1 MTRIQSTS
9 THRLSGIRGVFL
21 CLILFFAV
29 AASAWAQ
36 VVTSVPSPARMDQP
50 VTISFYA
57 DRGSRGLAGFT
68 GDVYVHTGVITSRS
82 TGPSDWRYVKTNWGQ
97 NTAETKLSR
106 VSTNLYTFTIS
117 DIRSYY
123 GVPDSEDVM
132 RLAMV
137 FRSADNSREGKG
149 DANSDLFLDVT
160 QPGMQVRFV
169 TPASS
174 PVLLSLTSVQPVL
187 AVAQSLGKVVK
198 KLDLFLDDSLLTSVQ
213 DDTLRFNVRVS
224 RLGTHFLRC
233 IGVDDQGA
241 ADTAVTELDVVGPT
255 IDEARPA
262 GIREGVTIVDDST
275 VIFCL
280 YAPFKQSVFVIGDFN
295 DYSVRNEDMMKRD
308 KVDSLNTYFWLRK
321 SGFKPGTEV
330 GYQYLVDGTIRVGD
344 PFAHGALSESLEGEI
359 LSGNRY
365 PNLKRY
371 PRGKTKEFV
380 TTFVMRSRNDDPVY
394 AYEWKT
400 EPFTR
405 PAAKDLVI
413 YEMLVRD
420 FTERRTYQAVIDSLE
435 YLASLGVN
443 AIELMPVNQADGNQT
458 WGYDPVFHLAMNRYY
473 GTEQDLKRL
482 VDACHARGI
491 AVLLDVVYNHATGAS
506 PLVRL
511 WASGTYGPATAQ
523 NPYANTS
530 PKHPFNVFND
540 LNHESAALQRYV
552 DRANEYWLKEFRI
565 DGFRFD
571 LSKGLTQKQTLGT
584 GGNEADK
591 MAAYDSSRVRILTR
605 MGESIRRYDTTA
617 VLILEHFADAREERE
632 LAERGFLLWHNM
644 NGTFIDASMGWING
658 LLDNGTAQ
666 GYFKNR
672 GLTRPAN
679 VAYMESHDEE
689 RLMKKHYCYGNTTVP
704 GYSTRDTSIALKR
717 SAAAAAFLL
726 PVPGPKM
733 IWQFGERGYDVGL
746 QLQTTNGACTDN
758 PSIRLSVKPSIW
770 SYRTEPRRMELYKT
784 YAALNRLRAYPTFTS
799 LETELSMKAGRN
811 DTVRWMQYKH
821 PDMNAVIVANY
832 GLRQRN
838 VVIPFPAAGTYY
850 DYFTGDSIVVR
861 GTTATCLFGAGEF
874 HVLTT
879 KNLPNPDRIGV
890 PLGVEDEREFLP
902 MTVMPNPSEGSCMVQ
917 LPAALSGENSVLEV
931 VSQQGNVMCSVHVT
945 QEQIAL
951 HDLPTGVYVVI
962 VRQNNA
968 IRARQKVVVVN

>member
-1 MTRIQSTS
+1 MK
-9 THRLSGIRGVFL
+9 HRAE
-21 CLILFFAV
+21 LIAIVCAV
-29 AASAWAQ
+29 VLLPSVLRAQ
-36 VVTSVPSPARMDQP
+36 VVTSDPSPVRMDQP
-50 VTISFYA
+50 VTISFHA

-68 GDVYVHTGVITSRS
+68 GDVYAHTGVITTRS
-82 TGPSDWRYVKTNWGQ
+82 TGPADWRYVKTQWGQ
-97 NTAETKLSR
+97 NTPETKLTR
-106 VSTNLYTFTIS
+106 VSANLYTLTIT

-123 GVPDSEDVM
+123 GVPQSEDVL

-137 FRSADNSREGKG
+137 FRSADNGREGKG
-149 DANSDLFLDVT
+149 DGNSDLFLEVI
-160 QPGMQVRFV
+160 QPGMSVRII
-169 TPASS
+169 TPPSS
-174 PVLLSLTSVQPVL
+174 PVLLSLNAVQPVF
-187 AVAQSLGKVVK
+187 AVATSLGRTVE
-198 KLDLFLDDSLLTSVQ
+198 KLDLFLDDSLLTSVA
-213 DDTLRFNVRVS
+213 DDTLRHDVSVS
-224 RLGTHFLRC
+224 RLGTHFVRC
-233 IGVDDQGA
+233 IGADDQGA
-241 ADTAVTELDVVGPT
+241 TDTAVVELDVVGPT
-255 IDEARPA
+255 IDEPRPA

-280 YAPFKQSVFVIGDFN
+280 YAPLKQSVFVIGDFN
-295 DYSVRNEDMMKRD
+295 DYAVRNEDMMKRD
-308 KVDSLNTYFWLRK
+308 RTDSLNTYFWLRK
-321 SGFKPGTEV
+321 SGFKSGTEV
-330 GYQYLVDGTIRVGD
+330 GYQYLVDGAIRVGD
-344 PFAHGALSESLEGEI
+344 PFAHGALSEALESGI
-359 LSGNRY
+359 LADNRY

-380 TTFVMRSRNDDPVY
+380 TTFVMRARNDDPEY
-394 AYEWKT
+394 AYDWKT
-400 EPFTR
+400 PPFTR

-413 YEMLVRD
+413 YELLVRD
-420 FTERRTYQAVIDSLE
+420 FTERRTYQAVIDSLD
-435 YLASLGVN
+435 YLASLGIN
-443 AIELMPVNQADGNQT
+443 AIELMPVSQADGNQT
-458 WGYDPVFHLAMNRYY
+458 WGYDPVFHMAMNRYY

-565 DGFRFD
+565 DGYRYD

-605 MGESIRRYDTTA
+605 MASAVRTYDTTA

-644 NGTFIDASMGWING
+644 NGTYIDASMGWING

-666 GYFKNR
+666 VYYKNR

-704 GYSTRDTSIALKR
+704 GYSTRDTSVALKR
-717 SAAAAAFLL
+717 AAAAAAMFL
-726 PVPGPKM
+726 PVPGPRM

-746 QLQTTNGACTDN
+746 QLQTANGACTDN
-758 PSIRLSVKPSIW
+758 PSIRLSVKPSYW
-770 SYRTEPRRMELYKT
+770 NYRSEPRRAELIKT
-784 YAALNRLRAYPTFTS
+784 YAALNRLRAYPTFGS
-799 LETELSMKAGRN
+799 LETELTMKANRN
-811 DTVRWMQYKH
+811 DTVRWIQFRH

-832 GLRQRN
+832 GLRQRA
-838 VVIPFPAAGTYY
+838 VSIPFPSSGTYY
-850 DYFTGDSIVVR
+850 DYFTGDSITVTGGSV
-861 GTTATCLFGAGEF
+861 TSQFAAGEF

-890 PLGVEDEREFLP
+890 PLGVEDEREMFALSL
-902 MTVMPNPSEGSCMVQ
+902 MPNPSEGQCTVQ
-917 LPAALSGENSVLEV
+917 VPAALVAPDAV
-931 VSQQGNVMCSVHVT
+931 IDIVSPEGRRIASAPAAEERVT
-945 QEQIAL
+945 FT
-951 HDLPTGVYVVI
+951 DLPRGMVVVT
-962 VRQNNA
+962 VRA
-968 IRARQKVVVVN
+968 GGRIRALQKMIVVGP

>member
-1 MTRIQSTS
+1 MNINSFMNLRISVLVMT
-9 THRLSGIRGVFL
+9 
-21 CLILFFAV
+21 CLVALFPCGLN
-29 AASAWAQ
+29 AQ
-36 VVTSVPSPARMDQP
+36 VVTSVPSPVRTDQS
-50 VTISFYA
+50 VTVSFFA

-68 GDVYVHTGVITSRS
+68 GDVYAHTGVITTRS
-82 TGPSDWRYVKTNWGQ
+82 SGASDWRYVKTQWGQ
-97 NTAETKLSR
+97 NTPETKLTR
-106 VSTNLYTFTIS
+106 VSANLYTLTIN

-123 GVPDSEDVM
+123 GVPQSEDIL

-149 DANSDLFLDVT
+149 DANSDLFLEVI
-160 QPGMQVRFV
+160 QPGMSVRII
-169 TPASS
+169 TPPSS
-174 PVLLSLTSVQPVL
+174 PVLLPLNAVQPVF
-187 AVAQSLGKVVK
+187 AVATSLGRTVK
-198 KLDLFLDDSLLTSVQ
+198 KLDLFLDDSLLTSVA
-213 DDTLRFNVRVS
+213 DDTLRYNVSLS
-224 RLGTHFLRC
+224 RLGTHLVRC
-233 IGVDDQGA
+233 IGADDQGGT
-241 ADTAVTELDVVGPT
+241 DTAVVELDVVGPT
-255 IDEARPA
+255 IDEPRPA

-280 YAPFKQSVFVIGDFN
+280 YAPLKQSVFVIGDFN

-308 KVDSLNTYFWLRK
+308 RTDSLNTYFWLKK
-321 SGFKPGTEV
+321 SGFTSGTEV
-330 GYQYLVDGTIRVGD
+330 GYQYLVDGAIRIGD

-359 LSGNRY
+359 LAGNRY

-371 PRGKTKEFV
+371 PRGKTREFV
-380 TTFVMRSRNDDPVY
+380 TTFVMRARNDDPVY
-394 AYEWKT
+394 AYDWKT
-400 EPFTR
+400 PPFTR

-413 YEMLVRD
+413 YELLVRD
-420 FTERRTYQAVIDSLE
+420 FTERRTYQAIIDSLD
-435 YLASLGVN
+435 YLASLGIN
-443 AIELMPVNQADGNQT
+443 AIELMPVSQADGNQT
-458 WGYDPVFHLAMNRYY
+458 WGYDPVFHMAMNRYY

-511 WASGTYGPATAQ
+511 WSSGAYGPATAQ

-552 DRANEYWLKEFRI
+552 DRAYEYWLKEFRI
-565 DGFRFD
+565 DGCRYD

-584 GGNEADK
+584 GGNETDK

-605 MGESIRRYDTTA
+605 MANVVRTYDTTA

-644 NGTFIDASMGWING
+644 NGTYIDASMGWING

-666 GYFKNR
+666 VYYKNR

-717 SAAAAAFLL
+717 AAAAAAMFL
-726 PVPGPKM
+726 PVPGPRM

-758 PSIRLSVKPSIW
+758 PSLRLSVKPSLW
-770 SYRTEPRRMELYKT
+770 TYRADPRRAALTKT
-784 YAALNRLRAYPTFTS
+784 YAALNRLRTYPTFTS
-799 LETELSMKAGRN
+799 LETELSMKANRN
-811 DTVRWMQYKH
+811 DTVRWIQFRH
-821 PDMNAVIVANY
+821 PDMNAVIVANF

-838 VVIPFPAAGTYY
+838 VTIPFPSSGTYY
-850 DYFTGDSIVVR
+850 DYFTGDSITVSGGSV
-861 GTTATCLFGAGEF
+861 TSLFAAGEF
-874 HVLTT
+874 HILTT

-890 PLGVEDEREFLP
+890 PLGVEDERELYS
-902 MTVMPNPSEGSCMVQ
+902 MMLMPNPSEGYCTVHV
-917 LPAALSGENSVLEV
+917 PAALVGAQSTIEV
-931 VSQQGNVMCSVHVT
+931 VSEQGVTMTSAIVHD
-945 QEQIAL
+945 EQTEL
-951 HDLPTGVYVVI
+951 RDLPSGVYVVV
-962 VRQNNA
+962 VRQNGMV
-968 IRARQKVVVVN
+968 RARQKMVVVR